1 MKEFI
6 ANRTLRFTIQTLEG
20 HFESRLD
27 ARRRL
32 NKRMF
37 AALAAKF
44 MIRRVVRRKGADFE
58 ERLRRLSRDKFG
70 IAALTLRDAQC
81 QRAGKV
87 L

>member
-1 MKEFI
+1 MKEFV

-44 MIRRVVRRKGADFE
+44 MIRRVVRRKGHDFE
-58 ERLRRLSRDKFG
+58 ERLRRLSREKFVIG
-70 IAALTLRDAQC
+70 ASTLHGA
-81 QRAGKV
+81 
-87 L
+87 